1 MIAHLKGILAATTAD
16 HAVIEVGG
24 VGYLVGAS
32 ARTLDTLG
40 AVGEGVMLH
49 TEMLVGEDFLRLVG
63 FATANE
69 RDWFRLLTGV
79 QGVGARVAL
88 AILSALAPDELSRA
102 VAAQDKAMVARA
114 NGVGPK
120 LAERIVRE
128 LKDKV
133 GAVAIGLSGSVVAP
147 AGSAAGDALSALA
160 PDELSRAVAAQ
171 DKAMVARANGV
182 GPKLAERIV
191 RELKDKVGAVA
202 IGIVGGVVAPAG
214 SAAGDALSA
223 LGNLGFRPAEA
234 ASAVAAA
241 EEELGPG
248 ATLDALVRLAL
259 RKAAK

>member
-1 MIAHLKGILAATTAD
+1 MIAHLKGILTSTASD
-16 HAVIEVGG
+16 HAVIDVGG

-32 ARTLDTLG
+32 ARTLDALG
-40 AVGEGVMLH
+40 AVGEGVTLH
-49 TEMLVGEDFLRLVG
+49 TELLVGEDFLRLVG
-63 FATANE
+63 FATASE

-88 AILSALAPDELSRA
+88 AILSALPPDDLSRA

-133 GAVAIGLSGSVVAP
+133 GTVAL
-147 AGSAAGDALSALA
+147 
-160 PDELSRAVAAQ
+160 
-171 DKAMVARANGV
+171 
-182 GPKLAERIV
+182 GPMTG
-191 RELKDKVGAVA
+191 GA
-202 IGIVGGVVAPAG
+202 VAPAG

-234 ASAVAAA
+234 SAAVAAA
-241 EEELGPG
+241 EEELGPS

-259 RKAAK
+259 RKAAKKQ